1 MANRIGV
8 PLEDWRERAEKSW
21 SNVILHNTHPEQA
34 HVIFDKE
41 GYGQVIP
48 PGQRREIAMLDED
61 IVTLRERRRPG
72 RLKSNA
78 EGDMFTCPLHPVVI
92 EDVPVLPPA
101 NAVVAEEARQPIK

>member
-48 PGQRREIAMLDED
+48 PGQRREIANGGDPVGSRATPR
-61 IVTLRERRRPG
+61 VTC
-72 RLKSNA
+72 S
-78 EGDMFTCPLHPVVI
+78 PVRCI
-92 EDVPVLPPA
+92 
-101 NAVVAEEARQPIK
+101 RS